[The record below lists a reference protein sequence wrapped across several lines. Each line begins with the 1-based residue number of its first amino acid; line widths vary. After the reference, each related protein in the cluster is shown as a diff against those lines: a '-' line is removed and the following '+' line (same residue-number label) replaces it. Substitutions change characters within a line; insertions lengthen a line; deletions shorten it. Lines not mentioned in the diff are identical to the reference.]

1 LVLPERLANHLGEA
15 LVSGSVGIMREFDV
29 SV

>member
-1 LVLPERLANHLGEA
+1 LLPERLANNLDEA
-15 LVSGSVGIMREFDV
+15 LISGSVGIMREFDV